1 MPIQDYNFQD
11 QIFFARE
18 VGVINPEDAREWAT
32 RLAEAAAQSPMPIV
46 ALVDALGVSR
56 VSVGAHDIFSKA
68 SYTRN
73 VKRVVVATNVVISG
87 SASNIS
93 LLGKRNQ
100 TEVFRTLE
108 EARHHA
114 ESLVAQ
120 PGTGEPNTT

>member
-1 MPIQDYNFQD
+1 MPIQDYHFQD
-11 QIFFARE
+11 RIFFARE
-18 VGVINPEDAREWAT
+18 VDVITPEDAREWAT
-32 RLAEAAAQSPMPIV
+32 RLKEAAAQSPVPIV

-73 VKRVVVATNVVISG
+73 VKRVVVATNVVVSG

-108 EARHHA
+108 EARQHA
-114 ESLVAQ
+114 ESLVVQ
-120 PGTGEPNTT
+120 PGTGELNTT